1 MNEARNRGRGLGMR
15 VCACGR
21 ALWRQTDSVCS
32 ICEARRPAGMRI
44 VESRLCRGC
53 EQPSGELEYCARCTE
68 EIAAL
73 NRMYALEERKRAERE
88 QPGADRVYSRLM
100 SLRHLLWV
108 PELIFVGCALLYL
121 GFVFGHAVIEW
132 ITQGGVQ

>member
-1 MNEARNRGRGLGMR
+1 
-15 VCACGR
+15 
-21 ALWRQTDSVCS
+21 
-32 ICEARRPAGMRI
+32 
-44 VESRLCRGC
+44 
-53 EQPSGELEYCARCTE
+53 
-68 EIAAL
+68 
-73 NRMYALEERKRAERE
+73 MYALEERKRAERE